1 MFCEHEVLNPN
12 NLCLLCFGR
21 LSCSFKSL
29 IRYREGGWSK
39 KEKRGGG
46 GGNNVKGK
54 VLALE
59 SKLCPSLPPLCVA
72 GILFSVLGV
81 LTKHSGLRAHVSRPQ
96 PHEHTFA
103 FLSWH

>member
-1 MFCEHEVLNPN
+1 MFCEQEVLNPN
-12 NLCLLCFGR
+12 NLCLFCFGR

-29 IRYREGGWSK
+29 IPYREGGWSK
-39 KEKRGGG
+39 KGGG

-81 LTKHSGLRAHVSRPQ
+81 LTKH
-96 PHEHTFA
+96 
-103 FLSWH
+103 

>member
-1 MFCEHEVLNPN
+1 MSVLFWEAQ
-12 NLCLLCFGR
+12 LLFQEFDTLQR
-21 LSCSFKSL
+21 
-29 IRYREGGWSK
+29 GGLEQK
-39 KEKRGGG
+39 KRGGG

-81 LTKHSGLRAHVSRPQ
+81 LTKH
-96 PHEHTFA
+96 
-103 FLSWH
+103 